1 MKEEEE
7 SPVKVAI
14 LLFEGVELSG
24 VSGVAEVFSA
34 TENFEVFTVG
44 LTEEP
49 VQCQNY
55 ISILPAYTIRNC
67 PPRDILVIPGG
78 KTESLL
84 ENQQLLCWIRSCS
97 IKVKYI
103 LSVCKGAA
111 LLAKA
116 GLLNNREVT
125 SFKTYQGLVESLA
138 PSAIILPDAK
148 LTDNG
153 QVITTTGISAGTDGA
168 LHIISLLKG
177 KEAARETA
185 GELEYKN
192 WRNGEE

>member
-7 SPVKVAI
+7 NVVKVAI

-24 VSGVAEVFSA
+24 VSGTAEVFSA

-44 LTEEP
+44 LTNEP

-55 ISILPAYTIRNC
+55 ISILPSFTIKEC
-67 PPRDILVIPGG
+67 PAIDILVIPGG
-78 KTESLL
+78 ETEPLL
-84 ENQQLLCWIRSCS
+84 ENQQLLCWVRSCS

-111 LLAKA
+111 ILAKA

-125 SFKTYQGLVESLA
+125 SFKTYHELVENLA

-153 QVITTTGISAGTDGA
+153 QIITTTGISAGTNGA

-177 KEAARETA
+177 KKAAMETA
-185 GELEYKN
+185 SALEYKN
-192 WRNGEE
+192 WKDTEG